1 VVRPP
6 FPFTDLSFP
15 PLIVK
20 VGSFFSGSF
29 PRTAPPF
36 WQISPPFTLLL
47 FATLFSFS
55 ALDFAEED
63 ESEEDELVDDVNI
76 LSPEELTVDDDDE
89 SGFFFWEEFFLI
101 VAVVPSSAV
110 PPPGCVAAVPVPF
123 EVDATLAAVPP
134 PDPPDSPRW

>member
-1 VVRPP
+1 MVRPP

-20 VGSFFSGSF
+20 AGSFFSGSF
-29 PRTAPPF
+29 PWTAPPF

-76 LSPEELTVDDDDE
+76 LSPEEELTEDDDDE

-134 PDPPDSPRW
+134 PDSPRW